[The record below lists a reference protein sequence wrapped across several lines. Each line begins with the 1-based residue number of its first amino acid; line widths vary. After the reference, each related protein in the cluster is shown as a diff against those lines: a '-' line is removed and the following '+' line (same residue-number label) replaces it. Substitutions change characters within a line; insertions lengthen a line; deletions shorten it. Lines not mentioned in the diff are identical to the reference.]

1 MPLYDE
7 KLGCGSQEC
16 HAGLHLIEVKDLWR
30 AGPLGPRG
38 LITSFIITHFRK
50 MSTLPKP
57 SHISLSVQGVARVEI
72 RSCSY
77 APLNVKRQI
86 AFKNAVSKQF

>member
-1 MPLYDE
+1 MACRP
-7 KLGCGSQEC
+7 
-16 HAGLHLIEVKDLWR
+16 
-30 AGPLGPRG
+30 AGPQGAHHQLYYN
-38 LITSFIITHFRK
+38 TFSQNVNAT
-50 MSTLPKP
+50 KP